1 MRDAVLSNQRVHR
14 HVGHRRARALRRQRQ
29 DRRHDAQLAVERE
42 REHGRRP
49 NHSGEEEV
57 RAAAVAG
64 DGDDVGEQALDGL
77 DDPGGADEPLV
88 ELRRRRLHALH
99 VLPVVPRR
107 DAADGVADALAGP
120 VDGHDGEHEAPA
132 QLAGQTPEPAAGE
145 GGAAAGFSK
154 RRVVVLLLAI
164 HLGSD
169 FLPGVSWGSTAEARR
184 NSHG

>member
-1 MRDAVLSNQRVHR
+1 MGSRRRRLQSPHR
-14 HVGHRRARALRRQRQ
+14 Q
-29 DRRHDAQLAVERE
+29 
-42 REHGRRP
+42 
-49 NHSGEEEV
+49 EEV

-64 DGDDVGEQALDGL
+64 DGDDVGEQAPDGL

-88 ELRRRRLHALH
+88 ELRCRRLHALH

-154 RRVVVLLLAI
+154 RRVVVLLLLAI

>member
-1 MRDAVLSNQRVHR
+1 MGSRRRRLQSPHR
-14 HVGHRRARALRRQRQ
+14 Q
-29 DRRHDAQLAVERE
+29 
-42 REHGRRP
+42 
-49 NHSGEEEV
+49 EEV

-64 DGDDVGEQALDGL
+64 DGDDVGEQAPDGL

-88 ELRRRRLHALH
+88 ELRCRRLHALH
-99 VLPVVPRR
+99 VLPVVPRG

-120 VDGHDGEHEAPA
+120 VDGHDGEHEAPV

-169 FLPGVSWGSTAEARR
+169 FLPGFLGDLRRKPAGIRTARMQVSRLLGGRD
-184 NSHG
+184 